1 MASRQCNRALALGLS
16 LALVAGAVPAFAQM
30 ASSMGEQHSMTH
42 PSSSS
47 LASYVASNQQAGDNW
62 FGGPSYMGKPALAAT
77 AALVNAGGGA
87 GDFSFSKALV
97 AMLGEKTVN
106 AEVAKLTK
114 QYGKQDVDRFIG
126 GMTFDVNDAL
136 KQATGQGIKLP
147 PPADLHGAALARA
160 LVTAGTAPDGAF
172 WAGHM
177 FDYTISHALHNQVM
191 ADVDAQDGQAADAN
205 THRILNQAMYDVAQA
220 LGMKNVKLASFH

>member
-47 LASYVASNQQAGDNW
+47 IASYVASNQQAGDNW

-87 GDFSFSKALV
+87 KDFSFSKALV

-106 AEVAKLTK
+106 AEVAKLSHLNSAE
-114 QYGKQDVDRFIG
+114 D
-126 GMTFDVNDAL
+126 
-136 KQATGQGIKLP
+136 P
-147 PPADLHGAALARA
+147 PMVTGAAPMPVSR
-160 LVTAGTAPDGAF
+160 
-172 WAGHM
+172 
-177 FDYTISHALHNQVM
+177 S
-191 ADVDAQDGQAADAN
+191 
-205 THRILNQAMYDVAQA
+205 
-220 LGMKNVKLASFH
+220 